1 MRSLITSLVLFVTV
15 LGFSQSKI
23 TKGLVMSETAKIE
36 NVSVEVTVDS
46 AKDIGSTLRI
56 EDIREILEVSS
67 DNEKLCFRI
76 NCNNVENVNGLKSNV
91 SYRIEGSSNDLEAF
105 IAGVDKIRSSV
116 IKYYNKR
123 N

>member
-46 AKDIGSTLRI
+46 AKDIESTLRI

-105 IAGVDKIRSSV
+105 IAGVDKIRSSA

>member
-105 IAGVDKIRSSV
+105 IAGVDKIRSSA